1 MKKKMNQTTLLWAL
15 LFVTTPGLAAMRCGT
30 SLIALGDTVDRV
42 QTLCGT
48 PAQSRIEPPDR
59 RPANPHRAHSVE
71 VQTWSYP
78 PRNGAVRTLRFI
90 DGKLV
95 DISIERQH

>member
-15 LFVTTPGLAAMRCGT
+15 LFLSTPGLAAMRCGT